1 MLRFA
6 VLKRT
11 VLAAVPLLA
20 LLCASAAQ
28 AQQAKYFIFPAF
40 GGNVAY
46 PFNSTKAAVPGSY
59 HTGLDIYGPNYQG
72 TYILA
77 SSVGTL
83 HSVTIN
89 GQNDHGLGNCVIL
102 RHNVVV
108 SSNGATATYYTLYA
122 HLDAVAN
129 DLKAGGMAVKQ
140 GQVIGTMGSSG
151 YGKRLYWGNTPH
163 LHFEVKTAGVLGN
176 PTNGGPYW
184 GYTPKPAQNYGYVD
198 PATVIG
204 TWFAR

>member
-1 MLRFA
+1 MQRFQ
-6 VLKRT
+6 VLKRRF
-11 VLAAVPLLA
+11 LCLLPLLA
-20 LLCASAAQ
+20 LLCASDAQ

-40 GGNVAY
+40 GGSVAY
-46 PFNSTKAAVPGSY
+46 PFNSTKAALVGSY
-59 HTGLDIYGPNYQG
+59 HTGLDIYGPGYQS

-102 RHNVVV
+102 RHTVVV

-122 HLDAVAN
+122 HLDAIAN
-129 DLKAGGMAVKQ
+129 DLKAGGMTVKQ
-140 GQVIGTMGSSG
+140 GQIIGIMGSSG
-151 YGKRLYWGNTPH
+151 KGDRYYWGKTPH
-163 LHFEVKTAGVLGN
+163 LHFEVKTAGVLHN

-184 GYTPKPAQNYGYVD
+184 GYTPKPAQNYGYID
-198 PATVIG
+198 PAVVIG
-204 TWFAR
+204 NWFAR